1 MTRPAAGC
9 DTSRHMAVLI
19 KRYANRKLYNTE
31 SSRYITLKGISE
43 LVREGRDIRV
53 IDNESGEEIT
63 PVVLSQI
70 LVDDQKQQRDPNADV
85 HGRVLSELIQ
95 RGGDTLYKM
104 LRRSVDDVQD
114 NIDGVRDNVRKWIDT
129 SRPSAIDP
137 AEISR
142 VVHLA
147 VERVM
152 RVMDLPTRAELE
164 SLNKNLERLSSALEG
179 FERRLSE
186 QPREPEA

>member
-1 MTRPAAGC
+1 
-9 DTSRHMAVLI
+9 MAVLI

-53 IDNESGEEIT
+53 IDNESGDEIT
-63 PVVLSQI
+63 PVILSQI
-70 LVDDQKQQRDPNADV
+70 LVDDQKQQGDPDAEV
-85 HGRVLSELIQ
+85 HSRVLSELIS

-104 LRRSVDDVQD
+104 LRRSLDDVQD
-114 NIDGVRDNVRKWIDT
+114 NIDGVRDNVRKWMDT
-129 SRPSAIDP
+129 GRPTTIDP
-137 AEISR
+137 AEVAR

-164 SLNKNLERLSSALEG
+164 TLNKNLERLSAALEG
-179 FERRLSE
+179 FERRLTDR
-186 QPREPEA
+186 PPAEPEA

>member
-1 MTRPAAGC
+1 
-9 DTSRHMAVLI
+9 MAVLI

-53 IDNESGEEIT
+53 IDNESGDEIT

-70 LVDDQKQQRDPNADV
+70 LVDDQKQKGDPDAEM

-104 LRRSVDDVQD
+104 LRRSLDDVQD
-114 NIDGVRDNVRKWIDT
+114 NIGGVRDNVRKWIDAGHPT
-129 SRPSAIDP
+129 AIDP

-164 SLNKNLERLSSALEG
+164 TLNKNLERLSAALEG
-179 FERRLSE
+179 FERRVAEPPPL
-186 QPREPEA
+186 EPEA

>member
-1 MTRPAAGC
+1 
-9 DTSRHMAVLI
+9 MAVLI

-53 IDNESGEEIT
+53 IDNESGDEIT

-70 LVDDQKQQRDPNADV
+70 LVDDQKQQGDPDAEM

-104 LRRSVDDVQD
+104 LRRSLDDVQD
-114 NIDGVRDNVRKWIDT
+114 NFDGVRDNVRKWIDT
-129 SRPSAIDP
+129 GRPSAIDP
-137 AEISR
+137 TEVSR

-164 SLNKNLERLSSALEG
+164 TLNKNLERLSAALEN
-179 FERRLSE
+179 FERRLAE
-186 QPREPEA
+186 RPPPAPEA